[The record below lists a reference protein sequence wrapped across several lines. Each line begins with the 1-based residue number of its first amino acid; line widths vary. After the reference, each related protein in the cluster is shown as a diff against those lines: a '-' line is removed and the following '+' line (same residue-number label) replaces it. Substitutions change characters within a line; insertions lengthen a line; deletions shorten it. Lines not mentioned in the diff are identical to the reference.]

1 MATNILV
8 ESPRASGRA
17 EIALNSTVVT
27 SGDFVSLSGGS
38 VTTAATAT
46 GKVIGVSNQTKTY
59 SATNQTVAKETLSYT
74 VATDTLLVRCAI
86 VNGTITNSDEGKF
99 FLLFTANTVDSLSKT
114 ATEAGTQL
122 RLVKFISATLGE
134 FAIV

>member
-17 EIALNSTVVT
+17 EVALNSTVVN
-27 SGDFVSLSGGS
+27 SGDFVSFSSGF
-38 VTTAATAT
+38 VTSAGAAT
-46 GKVIGVSNQTKTY
+46 GKIIGVSNQTKTY

-74 VATDTLLVRCAI
+74 VATDTLVVRCAI
-86 VNGTITNSDEGKF
+86 TGGTITNADEGKF
-99 FLLFTANTVDSLSKT
+99 YLLSSADVVNGASETT
-114 ATEAGTQL
+114 TEAGAQL

-134 FAIV
+134 FAIL